1 MFLAPTVLSLRSNRA
16 EREVLVRA
24 STRTVPLE
32 GLGKLAVNSGV
43 FAEMNFVAERAFG
56 LVTNY
61 GRRSLTDSVKVGFEG
76 IELRENR
83 DFSFRRRRQPIQTR
97 RPHAGEGADQSS
109 GAEVWTL
116 LSGVHRASG
125 L

>member
-1 MFLAPTVLSLRSNRA
+1 MFLAPTVSSLRSNRA

-56 LVTNY
+56 PGDKLRQKVAD
-61 GRRSLTDSVKVGFEG
+61 GFRQSRSW
-76 IELRENR
+76 NR

-116 LSGVHRASG
+116 LSGAHRASG